1 MDFALVNKGKEKMN
15 FYEVFVSVAM
25 FTTIIMMLVFL
36 ILFARRSLVSSGEVS
51 IEINGDPEKTIVCA
65 SGGNYL
71 IPLLTQGYFCPLRA
85 AGRNLCPMQVQ
96 GA

>member
-1 MDFALVNKGKEKMN
+1 MN
-15 FYEVFVSVAM
+15 FYEVFVSVGM

-65 SGGNYL
+65 SGGK
-71 IPLLTQGYFCPLRA
+71 LLNTLADSGIFLSSAHVSIYAFHS
-85 AGRNLCPMQVQ
+85 V
-96 GA
+96 